1 MSNQENESI
10 IINKE
15 QCSDLIKKIIPFTKS
30 LNIYEKKVA
39 YDFNILI
46 ECFINKTNSATMT
59 YLHDGIKH
67 VIEFYSSEINNL
79 LNNKI
84 NRYDIKHE
92 ALHDI
97 ATGVLHQVLFTSNL
111 EKFNKLLLDL

>member
-46 ECFINKTNSATMT
+46 EF
-59 YLHDGIKH
+59 
-67 VIEFYSSEINNL
+67 F
-79 LNNKI
+79 
-84 NRYDIKHE
+84 
-92 ALHDI
+92 
-97 ATGVLHQVLFTSNL
+97 
-111 EKFNKLLLDL
+111 